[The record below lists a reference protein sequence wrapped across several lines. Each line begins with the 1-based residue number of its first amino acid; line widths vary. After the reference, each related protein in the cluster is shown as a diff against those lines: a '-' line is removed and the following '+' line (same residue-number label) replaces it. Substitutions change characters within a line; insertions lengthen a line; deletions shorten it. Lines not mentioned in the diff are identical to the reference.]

1 MFFRM
6 QPTASSAPNG
16 SNSSGAA
23 ASGSN
28 SGGGPVAA
36 SRWLLFALVAGGGL
50 AADLWTKSYMF
61 HRLGMPDHGR
71 VWWVWPEVF
80 GFQTSLNEGAL
91 FGIGQGRQPL
101 FIVLALGALVGV
113 FYWLFYAGAARDGWL
128 CLSLS
133 GITAGVLGNLYDR
146 LGLHGLVWPSW
157 HPAAGEPVYAVR
169 DVILVMI
176 GRYHWPNFNIAD
188 SLLVG
193 GAAVLIAHSLLVKPP
208 EATTIAAEKLA
219 GGTESAA
226 GSPPGP
232 SSA

>member
-6 QPTASSAPNG
+6 QPTASSALNG
-16 SNSSGAA
+16 STSSNA
-23 ASGSN
+23 ASAGN
-28 SGGGPVAA
+28 GSGGGRIAV
-36 SRWLLFALVAGGGL
+36 SRWLLFVLVVGGGL

-61 HRLGMPDHGR
+61 DRLGLPDHGR

-101 FIVLALGALVGV
+101 FIALAFCALAGV
-113 FYWLFYAGAARDGWL
+113 FYWLFYLGAARDGWL

-146 LGLHGLVWPSW
+146 LGWHGLVWPQW
-157 HPAAGEPVYAVR
+157 HPGAGEPVYAVR
-169 DVILVMI
+169 DFILVMI
-176 GRYHWPNFNIAD
+176 GSYHWPNFNIAD

-193 GAAVLIAHSLLVKPP
+193 GAAVLILHSLLVRPP
-208 EATTIAAEKLA
+208 EGAAGPDRAK
-219 GGTESAA
+219 SAA
-226 GSPPGP
+226 AGPPGP
-232 SSA
+232 SGP